1 MRDALNQGL
10 IDFLNASP
18 TPFHATAS
26 IAQRLEAAGFQPL
39 DERQSWSVEAGGRY
53 YVTRNDSSI
62 IAIQLGRRPVLE
74 AGVRLV
80 GAHTDSPCLRVKPQP
95 ELQRQGAEYGAEATL
110 RAAEEANHFE
120 PELHT
125 HSPAGDRIDQVRFH
139 PAWHQMMTIA
149 RRNGISNLP
158 FTDKRQTAWA
168 AYGASLFMHSQIE
181 SGSTCPTTMTKA
193 SIPLVR
199 INPQLNAVL
208 GPLLE
213 SGRELWLGCADA
225 RTLRAP
231 HADALTATVLGDLRA
246 LEWGPRAAT
255 AVVLTP
261 SCGLASWPID
271 QIGPLFA
278 ALRTA
283 AERLE
288 AELAR

>member
-1 MRDALNQGL
+1 MTGIHPHNQAPEL
-10 IDFLNASP
+10 KDYNVYTSDPVL
-18 TPFHATAS
+18 
-26 IAQRLEAAGFQPL
+26 QRA
-39 DERQSWSVEAGGRY
+39 
-53 YVTRNDSSI
+53 VTR
-62 IAIQLGRRPVLE
+62 G
-74 AGVRLV
+74 
-80 GAHTDSPCLRVKPQP
+80 GAQWRDP

-125 HSPAGDRIDQVRFH
+125 HSPSGDRIDQVRFH

-149 RRNGISNLP
+149 RLNGISNLP

-213 SGRELWLGCADA
+213 STDYDA
-225 RTLRAP
+225 RDIP
-231 HADALTATVLGDLRA
+231 
-246 LEWGPRAAT
+246 
-255 AVVLTP
+255 
-261 SCGLASWPID
+261 
-271 QIGPLFA
+271 
-278 ALRTA
+278 
-283 AERLE
+283 AEGKRSSPW
-288 AELAR
+288 AWA